1 DAKMSAA
8 RAFNIRE
15 PVRNSLKK
23 TIPETQK
30 RHLLGWLSRCKIVVN
45 IDTHRS
51 VVGVTGVT
59 FRSAWKN
66 FKAITGCWREIDWP
80 FRPRIAHSAA
90 DIRTPRSCETLVH
103 RRWSQCDDD

>member
-1 DAKMSAA
+1 MSAA

-30 RHLLGWLSRCKIVVN
+30 RKLLGGLSRCKIVVN

-66 FKAITGCWREIDWP
+66 FKAITGC
-80 FRPRIAHSAA
+80 
-90 DIRTPRSCETLVH
+90 
-103 RRWSQCDDD
+103 